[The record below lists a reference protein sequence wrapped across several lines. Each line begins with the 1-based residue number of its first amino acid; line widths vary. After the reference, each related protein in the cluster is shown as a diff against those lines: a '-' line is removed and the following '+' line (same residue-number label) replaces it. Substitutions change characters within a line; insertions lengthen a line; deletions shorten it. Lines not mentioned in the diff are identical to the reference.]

1 MKRIL
6 NPNKKNIEKVLL
18 FDVLPYEIPLS
29 FSNRHFYDLIIRLK
43 VHFDEKGEIAYD
55 QNSSMVKELSEK
67 VFNADLNKTENIV
80 SAILSILLNGEQKNN
95 GDITI
100 PYLYRIVHKDIDYRE
115 LAIVHP
121 RNQLKVMGYIDK
133 YKHLITHFCSL
144 SPFSIRRP
152 FKVSMNAEAFHVT
165 DKSSDEESYFYL
177 DNYFLYSRY
186 KNLHEF
192 YESHEYHRCETKF
205 DYLFKFD
212 IAKCF
217 DSIYTHSVS
226 WAIYN
231 KESVK
236 REISKSRGTFAGRF
250 DSLMQA
256 LSYNETNGIVIGPE
270 FSRIFAELILQRI
283 DRDVHEGLPHD
294 IRYKRDYELFRY
306 VDDYFLF
313 FNDPFTKD
321 CIVDQYELKLR
332 EFKLSINHS
341 KSELIERPIITK
353 MTIFKSKINY
363 LLDNINAPINELISL
378 LNNETDGNDDDVRR
392 SINKIKKA
400 IHTSNAKVNFKI
412 LVKETGTEL
421 KEVLPYT
428 LGLLSNRISGYLR
441 LITLLGS
448 KKLRNQE
455 DVMQDNFLI
464 LNEFIDIAYYIYS
477 MAPRVNSTI
486 KLCRIINLVTE
497 ALNNRQNSFYIMKHQ
512 IYKTI
517 FDLTADVLKRNVK
530 KKYARLES
538 LYLLVVLSELGKQY
552 WFEEDTLEKYLGLRK
567 DNASENIECD
577 LDYFQITVILL
588 YIRDK
593 KRYSNIRNT
602 VTKIASTKLAAN
614 DLMSNKRNTESVL
627 LLLDLVSCPY
637 IGNDEKIDILK
648 SFGLNTDLQ
657 EVIDAIVFRR
667 HWFTKW
673 SNLNIRAEIE
683 AKKSKQVY

>member
-256 LSYNETNGIVIGPE
+256 L
-270 FSRIFAELILQRI
+270 L
-283 DRDVHEGLPHD
+283 
-294 IRYKRDYELFRY
+294 
-306 VDDYFLF
+306 
-313 FNDPFTKD
+313 
-321 CIVDQYELKLR
+321 
-332 EFKLSINHS
+332 
-341 KSELIERPIITK
+341 
-353 MTIFKSKINY
+353 
-363 LLDNINAPINELISL
+363 
-378 LNNETDGNDDDVRR
+378 
-392 SINKIKKA
+392 
-400 IHTSNAKVNFKI
+400 
-412 LVKETGTEL
+412 
-421 KEVLPYT
+421 
-428 LGLLSNRISGYLR
+428 
-441 LITLLGS
+441 
-448 KKLRNQE
+448 
-455 DVMQDNFLI
+455 
-464 LNEFIDIAYYIYS
+464 
-477 MAPRVNSTI
+477 
-486 KLCRIINLVTE
+486 
-497 ALNNRQNSFYIMKHQ
+497 IMK
-512 IYKTI
+512 
-517 FDLTADVLKRNVK
+517 LM
-530 KKYARLES
+530 
-538 LYLLVVLSELGKQY
+538 
-552 WFEEDTLEKYLGLRK
+552 GL
-567 DNASENIECD
+567 
-577 LDYFQITVILL
+577 
-588 YIRDK
+588 
-593 KRYSNIRNT
+593 
-602 VTKIASTKLAAN
+602 
-614 DLMSNKRNTESVL
+614 
-627 LLLDLVSCPY
+627 
-637 IGNDEKIDILK
+637 
-648 SFGLNTDLQ
+648 
-657 EVIDAIVFRR
+657 
-667 HWFTKW
+667 
-673 SNLNIRAEIE
+673 
-683 AKKSKQVY
+683 